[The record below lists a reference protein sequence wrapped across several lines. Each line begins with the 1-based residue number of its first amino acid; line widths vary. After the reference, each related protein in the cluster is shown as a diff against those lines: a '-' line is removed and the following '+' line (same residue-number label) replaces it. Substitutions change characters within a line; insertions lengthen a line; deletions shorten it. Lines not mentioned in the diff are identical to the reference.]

1 MDSTERKAV
10 NEMLAKNEDLV
21 EMNIKVLEALKAI
34 KAIVIEIV
42 DSTIKQ
48 ATDRVQNKT
57 THSIE
62 E

>member
-34 KAIVIEIV
+34 KAIV
-42 DSTIKQ
+42 
-48 ATDRVQNKT
+48 TDRVQNKT
-57 THSIE
+57 THSIIEIVDSTIKQAE